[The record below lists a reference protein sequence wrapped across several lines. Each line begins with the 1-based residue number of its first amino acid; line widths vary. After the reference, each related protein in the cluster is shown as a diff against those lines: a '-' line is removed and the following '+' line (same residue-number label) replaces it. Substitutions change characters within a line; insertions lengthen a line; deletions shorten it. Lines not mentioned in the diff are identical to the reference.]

1 MKNGQVCVWAPS
13 KIVLD
18 AVVGPDTPVTES
30 AALTSWFAK
39 EMEASELLVI
49 GADAP
54 RVANVSVRNSAIGES
69 VL

>member
-1 MKNGQVCVWAPS
+1 
-13 KIVLD
+13 
-18 AVVGPDTPVTES
+18 
-30 AALTSWFAK
+30 
-39 EMEASELLVI
+39 MEASELLVI